1 MYISFVEAMINYYS
15 LLGIP
20 NFSAWSVVRKAYIV
34 QIKKYHPDVNKSA
47 DAARMSSALNAAKE
61 MLEIPGQ
68 KAAYDRKL
76 KRRLEN
82 PTRAPRSAM
91 RKQTQR
97 AYEQKR
103 AAKMAAEARRRENAK
118 KQREVFLNAKKLK
131 EYEES
136 LRLYPLWLRYALC
149 SLLGVFFLF
158 LPLTSADKSI
168 WLILLLFVLPFYY
181 MAILLAVN
189 QYFKKLYFENYK
201 KGVNVDL
208 NRATKRFINF
218 FFYSGIALVVLII
231 ILS

>member
-1 MYISFVEAMINYYS
+1 MINYYS

-136 LRLYPLWLRYALC
+136 LRLLPLVVKVRFMLSSRC
-149 SLLGVFFLF
+149 FFLVS
-158 LPLTSADKSI
+158 SA
-168 WLILLLFVLPFYY
+168 Y
-181 MAILLAVN
+181 
-189 QYFKKLYFENYK
+189 
-201 KGVNVDL
+201 
-208 NRATKRFINF
+208 
-218 FFYSGIALVVLII
+218 
-231 ILS
+231 